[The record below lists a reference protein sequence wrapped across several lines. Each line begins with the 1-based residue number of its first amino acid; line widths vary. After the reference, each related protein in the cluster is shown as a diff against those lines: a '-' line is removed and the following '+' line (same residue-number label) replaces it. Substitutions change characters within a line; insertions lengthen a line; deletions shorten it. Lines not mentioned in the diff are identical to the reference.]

1 MRPIDPIDIK
11 IPLLPVHMNR
21 GIKPNCVDNFLDTI
35 SPVMKLICF
44 DFQLFNISSTNS
56 KTSCFYC

>member
-44 DFQLFNISSTNS
+44 DFQLFNISYN
-56 KTSCFYC
+56 KF